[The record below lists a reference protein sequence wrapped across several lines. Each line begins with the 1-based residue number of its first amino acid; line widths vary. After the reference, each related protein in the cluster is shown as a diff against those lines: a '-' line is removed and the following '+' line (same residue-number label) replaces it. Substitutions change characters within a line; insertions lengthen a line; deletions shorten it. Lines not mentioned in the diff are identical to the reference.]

1 MLVTEQLFELLTSLL
16 NYFVLN
22 SLLAFWPGL
31 NFAQRLQPMF
41 TPVYGPRHRDL
52 RLCPSINDVSS
63 TWSICSSRRNEPT
76 GTELVL
82 DEKFANESENSRLK
96 WSSECFREEFN
107 DICFWAVTFFQTVK
121 RNFFLYDSFI
131 HLRVKKVMLVRKI
144 N

>member
-41 TPVYGPRHRDL
+41 TPVYTGHATGICDCAPQL
-52 RLCPSINDVSS
+52 TTCRLPDQFA
-63 TWSICSSRRNEPT
+63 RNEPT
-76 GTELVL
+76 RTELVL
-82 DEKFANESENSRLK
+82 DEKFANESEDSRLK
-96 WSSECFREEFN
+96 WSSECFREKFN